1 MKFYK
6 ISLGINYIDN
16 ANFNLLKSNNLISMG
31 SGTLAKGQSKSTQYE
46 AFLNA
51 EKGDLFYICRSNESI
66 ELIGMFID
74 NRPLHSII
82 KAHEDEWVD
91 REYITIADAT
101 NSKNYNKTLAKWWA
115 PKDNSTFIE
124 IPSHEF
130 QLFEDEILIPAFDKK
145 QNEIETLRKLE
156 LEKRK
161 PTIEKYLKLQL
172 FYDELSKN
180 EISLFSKINS
190 LNALELKKLYF
201 EYNSKNNINSQPVV
215 LLRSKIIEELINNK
229 IIDNPT
235 INLLK
240 SQLEKDFDKNVYRAW
255 TSNFRILYT
264 LIFASD
270 KFELEK
276 FFNNLIK
283 NIQKDLGITELTS
296 KKLVH
301 FDGAQNQGFNR
312 IWFAIYNKTFKS
324 QKIAKQLFFE
334 IDSGLSYGLLDYA
347 NKSNT
352 KLHFTDHFDY
362 DHIIQIFKSHKDEI
376 LKDNSMEKA
385 KVYELIDILSYKNQ
399 IILQGPPGTGKTRM
413 AGIIAEVMVLNNQT
427 ILNQYETIKPD
438 EKINISPAIIKS
450 FFKIGDKFT
459 GKSNKIFEIIS
470 LDNNTIS
477 VKSETSKPWSP
488 SYNKIIKSYNE
499 ELFNVPGRTGG
510 FKSYEDAIAKYLKDK
525 ITSDKSS
532 LKTVIEDENGNT
544 DFVQLVQFHPSYS
557 YEDFVR
563 GIVAKSDDKNNI
575 KYSTEDKTLI
585 KIANDAL
592 QNPNNNYVLIIDEI
606 NRANLPSVLGELIY
620 ALEYR
625 GKEVNS
631 IYEIEEDP
639 RIELPN
645 NLYIIGTM
653 NTADRS
659 VGHIDYAIRRRFAF
673 VDVLP
678 EIEPVHPEIKETFIK
693 ISKLFVKNFEGIVNP
708 ASIENAVTLASDF
721 RAEDVWLGHSYFICK
736 NEEGIDLEKAD
747 AEPILKMKMKYEVI
761 PILKEYIKDGI
772 LNNNELVKKVMS
784 ELISEYGM

>member
-1 MKFYK
+1 MKIFK

-16 ANFNLLKSNNLISMG
+16 VNFNLLKSNNLISMG
-31 SGTLAKGQSKSTQYE
+31 SGTLVKGQSKSTQYE

-161 PTIEKYLKLQL
+161 PTIEKYQKLQL
-172 FYDELSKN
+172 FYDKLSKN

-201 EYNSKNNINSQPVV
+201 EYNSKNNINSQSLV
-215 LLRSKIIEELINNK
+215 LLRSKIIEELIDNK
-229 IIDNPT
+229 IIDNTT

-283 NIQKDLGITELTS
+283 KIQKDLGITELTS

-301 FDGAQNQGFNR
+301 FDGAQNQGFHR

-334 IDSGLSYGLLDYA
+334 INSGLSYGLLDYA
-347 NKSNT
+347 DKSNT

-362 DHIIQIFKSHKDEI
+362 DHIIQILKSHKDEI

-385 KVYELIDILSYKNQ
+385 KVYKLIDILSYKNQ

-413 AGIIAEVMVLNNQT
+413 ADIIAKEMVMNNQT
-427 ILNQYETIKPD
+427 ILNQTDTIQPD
-438 EKINISPAIIKS
+438 ENINISPAIIKS

-459 GKSNKIFEIIS
+459 GKSNKEFEIIS
-470 LDNNTIS
+470 IDNNTIS

-510 FKSYEDAIAKYLKDK
+510 FTTYEDAVAKHLKEK
-525 ITSDKSS
+525 ITFDNSI
-532 LKTVIEDENGNT
+532 LTTAIEDENSN
-544 DFVQLVQFHPSYS
+544 FIQLVQFHPSYA

-563 GIVAKSDDKNNI
+563 GIVAKSDDNNNI
-575 KYSTEDKTLI
+575 KYSTIDKVLI
-585 KIANDAL
+585 NIANDAL
-592 QNPNNNYVLIIDEI
+592 RNPSNNYVLIIDEI

-631 IYEIEEDP
+631 LYEIEEDP
-639 RIELPN
+639 RIELPK

-678 EIEPVHPEIKETFIK
+678 EIEPVHHEIKETFIK
-693 ISKLFVKNFEGIVNP
+693 ISKLFVKNFTGIVNL
-708 ASIENAVTLASDF
+708 ASIENADTLASDF

-736 NEEGIDLEKAD
+736 NEDGIDLEKAD

>member
-6 ISLGINYIDN
+6 ISLGVTYIDN
-16 ANFNLLKSNNLISMG
+16 TNFNLLKKNNLITMG
-31 SGTLAKGQSKSTQYE
+31 SGTLAKGQSKKTQYE
-46 AFLNA
+46 TFLNA

-91 REYITIADAT
+91 REYITIANAN
-101 NSKNYNKTLAKWWA
+101 NSKTYNKTLDKWWA
-115 PKDNSTFIE
+115 PKNLSTFIE
-124 IPSHEF
+124 IPSHEL

-145 QNEIETLRKLE
+145 QNEIETLRKLA

-161 PTIEKYLKLQL
+161 PTIEKYQKLQL

-190 LNALELKKLYF
+190 LGALELKKLYF

-215 LLRSKIIEELINNK
+215 LLRSKIIEELIDNK
-229 IIDNPT
+229 IIDNAS
-235 INLLK
+235 IALLK

-283 NIQKDLGITELTS
+283 KIQKDLGITELTS

-301 FDGAQNQGFNR
+301 FDGAQNQGFHR
-312 IWFAIYNKTFKS
+312 IWFAIYNKTYKS

-334 IDSGLSYGLLDYA
+334 INSGLSYGLLDYA
-347 NKSNT
+347 DKSNT

-362 DHIIQIFKSHKDEI
+362 DHIIQILKSYKEEI

-399 IILQGPPGTGKTRM
+399 IILQGPPGTGKTRI
-413 AGIIAEVMVLNNQT
+413 ADIIAKEMVMNNQT
-427 ILNQYETIKPD
+427 ILNQTDTTKPD
-438 EKINISPAIIKS
+438 ENINISPAIIKS

-459 GKSNKIFEIIS
+459 GKSNKEFEIIS
-470 LDNNTIS
+470 IDNNTIS

-510 FKSYEDAIAKYLKDK
+510 FTTYEDAIAKHLKEK
-525 ITSDKSS
+525 ITFDNSILTSA
-532 LKTVIEDENGNT
+532 IEDENSN
-544 DFVQLVQFHPSYS
+544 FIQLVQFHPSYA

-575 KYSTEDKTLI
+575 KYSTEDKVLI
-585 KIANDAL
+585 NIANDAL
-592 QNPNNNYVLIIDEI
+592 RNPSNNYVLIIDEI

-631 IYEIEEDP
+631 LYEIEGDP
-639 RIELPN
+639 RIELPK

-678 EIEPVHPEIKETFIK
+678 EIEPVHHEIKETFIK
-693 ISKLFVKNFEGIVNP
+693 ISKLFVKNFTGIVNP
-708 ASIENAVTLASDF
+708 ASIENADTLASDF

-736 NEEGIDLEKAD
+736 NEDGIDLEKAD

-772 LNNNELVKKVMS
+772 LNNNEVVKKVMS

>member
-6 ISLGINYIDN
+6 ISLGLNYIDGN
-16 ANFNLLKSNNLISMG
+16 NFNLLKKNNLITIG
-31 SGTLAKGQSKSTQYE
+31 SGTLAKGQSRETQYE
-46 AFLNA
+46 GFLNA
-51 EKGDLFYICRSNESI
+51 KKGDLFYICRSNDSI

-82 KAHEDEWVD
+82 KAHEEEWVD
-91 REYITIADAT
+91 REYITIANAK
-101 NSKNYNKTLAKWWA
+101 NSKSYNKTLDKWWA
-115 PKDNSTFIE
+115 PKNVSTFIE
-124 IPSHEF
+124 IPSHEL
-130 QLFEDEILIPAFDKK
+130 QLFEDEILIPVFEKK
-145 QNEIETLRKLE
+145 QTEIETLRNLE
-156 LEKRK
+156 FEKRK
-161 PTIEKYLKLQL
+161 PSIEKYQKLQL
-172 FYDELSKN
+172 FYN
-180 EISLFSKINS
+180 EISQNETTLFSKINS
-190 LNALELKKLYF
+190 LNPLELKKLYF
-201 EYNSKNNINSQPVV
+201 EYSSKNNIESQPVV

-229 IIDNPT
+229 IIDNAT

-240 SQLEKDFDKNVYRAW
+240 SQLEKDFKKNVYKAW

-270 KFELEK
+270 KFELEN

-283 NIQKDLGITELTS
+283 KIQKDLDITELTN

-301 FDGAQNQGFNR
+301 FDGAQNQGFHR

-334 IDSGLSYGLLDYA
+334 INSGLSYGLLDYA
-347 NKSNT
+347 DKSNT
-352 KLHFTDHFDY
+352 KLHYTDKFDY
-362 DHIIQIFKSHKDEI
+362 DHLIQVFKTHKDEI
-376 LKDNSMEKA
+376 VKDNSMEKA
-385 KVYELIDILSYKNQ
+385 KIYELIDILSYKNQ
-399 IILQGPPGTGKTRM
+399 IILQGPPGTGKTRL
-413 AGIIAEVMVLNNQT
+413 AYIIAEEMTKNNVDSS
-427 ILNQYETIKPD
+427 NKNDTIKSD
-438 EKINISPAIIKS
+438 IEINISPSIIKS
-450 FFKIGDKFT
+450 FFKVGDKFT
-459 GKSNKIFEIIS
+459 GKSNKEFEIIS
-470 LDNNTIS
+470 IDNKTIS
-477 VKSETSKPWSP
+477 VKSETSQPWSP

-510 FKSYEDAIAKYLKDK
+510 FKSYEDAIAKYLKEK

-532 LKTVIEDENGNT
+532 LKLDIEDENCST
-544 DFVQLVQFHPSYS
+544 DFVQLVQFHPSYN

-563 GIVAKSDDKNNI
+563 GIVAKSDDNNNI
-575 KYSTEDKTLI
+575 KYCTEDKILN
-585 KIANDAL
+585 KISNDAL
-592 QNPNNNYVLIIDEI
+592 QNPNKNYVLIIDEI

-631 IYEIEEDP
+631 LYEIEEDA
-639 RIELPN
+639 RIELPK

-678 EIEPVHPEIKETFIK
+678 EIEPVHPEIKDTFIK
-693 ISKLFVKNFEGIVNP
+693 ISKLFVKNFEGIVDI
-708 ASIENAVTLASDF
+708 ASIENADTLASDF

-736 NEEGIDLEKAD
+736 NEEDIDLEKAD

-772 LNNNELVKKVMS
+772 LNNNEVVKKVMT

>member
-6 ISLGINYIDN
+6 ISLGVNYIDN
-16 ANFNLLKSNNLISMG
+16 ANFNLLRKNNLITIG
-31 SGTLAKGQSKSTQYE
+31 SETLAKGQSKITQYE

-66 ELIGMFID
+66 ELIGMFVD

-91 REYITIADAT
+91 RECITIANAK

-115 PKDNSTFIE
+115 PGDNSTFIE
-124 IPSHEF
+124 IPSHEL
-130 QLFEDEILIPAFDKK
+130 QLFEDEILIPVFDK
-145 QNEIETLRKLE
+145 NRIEIETLRKLE
-156 LEKRK
+156 FEKRK
-161 PTIEKYLKLQL
+161 PTIEKYQELQL
-172 FYDELSKN
+172 FYNELYQN
-180 EISLFSKINS
+180 ETTLFSKINS
-190 LNALELKKLYF
+190 LSPLELKKLYF
-201 EYNSKNNINSQPVV
+201 EYHNKNNINSQPVV
-215 LLRSKIIEELINNK
+215 LLRSKILDELINNT
-229 IIDNPT
+229 IIDNST
-235 INLLK
+235 ITLLK

-276 FFNNLIK
+276 FFNSLIK
-283 NIQKDLGITELTS
+283 KIQKDLGITELTN

-301 FDGAQNQGFNR
+301 FDGAQNQGFHR

-334 IDSGLSYGLLDYA
+334 INSGLSYGLLDYA
-347 NKSNT
+347 DKSNT
-352 KLHFTDHFDY
+352 KLHFTEQFDY
-362 DHIIQIFKSHKDEI
+362 DHLIQIFKSHKDEI

-399 IILQGPPGTGKTRM
+399 IILQGPPGTGKTRL
-413 AGIIAEVMVLNNQT
+413 AVMIGEEMVRNNPT
-427 ILNQYETIKPD
+427 TFNQNDPIKSD
-438 EKINISPAIIKS
+438 EIINISPAIIKS
-450 FFKIGDKFT
+450 FIKVGDKLT
-459 GKSNKIFEIIS
+459 GKSNKEFEIIS
-470 LDNNTIS
+470 IDNKTIS
-477 VKSETSKPWSP
+477 VKSEMSQPWKP

-510 FKSYEDAIAKYLKDK
+510 FKSYEDAIAKYLKEK

-532 LKTVIEDENGNT
+532 LKIDIEDENCST
-544 DFVQLVQFHPSYS
+544 DFVQLVQFHPSYT

-563 GIVAKSDDKNNI
+563 GIVAKSDDNNNI
-575 KYSTEDKTLI
+575 KYCTEDKTLN
-585 KIANDAL
+585 KISNDAL
-592 QNPNNNYVLIIDEI
+592 QNPNKNYVLIIDEI

-631 IYEIEEDP
+631 LYEIEEDA
-639 RIELPN
+639 RIELPK

-678 EIEPVHPEIKETFIK
+678 ELEPVHPEIKDTFIK
-693 ISKLFVKNFEGIVNP
+693 ISKLFVKNFEGIVDP
-708 ASIENAVTLASDF
+708 ASIANADTLASDF

-736 NEEGIDLEKAD
+736 NEDGTDKEKAD

-772 LNNNELVKKVMS
+772 LNDSEEVKKIMS